1 MAYSISDLATR
12 ALRKANL
19 IGAEETASAADME
32 YAEESITSDTAALA
46 VEGIVI
52 LNGTEQ
58 VIPVEQLEPL
68 ARYYAITFK
77 EDYGLMPTVQ
87 AIQAR
92 EFEKRILWKLCQVGP
107 TGELADAYYY

>member
-1 MAYSISDLATR
+1 MSYSISDLATR

-19 IGAEETASAADME
+19 IGAEETPSGADLD

-52 LNGTEQ
+52 LNGSEQ
-58 VIPVEQLEPL
+58 VVPTEQLEPL
-68 ARYYAITFK
+68 ARYYSITFK
-77 EDYGLMPTVQ
+77 QDFGLLPEVQ

-92 EFEKRILWKLCQVGP
+92 ELEKRILWKLCQAGP
-107 TGELADAYYY
+107 TGEQADAYYY